1 MILILILG
9 ILISLLSVEFLYKG
23 IRTKDYFLIYEGTIN
38 FIFGIFCIMVSNYF

>member
-1 MILILILG
+1 MILVLILG

-23 IRTKDYFLIYEGTIN
+23 IRTKDYFLLYEGMIN